1 MCSPPLRQA
10 SDREALWAALA
21 RGDLQVVSSDH
32 APYRFDAT
40 GKLSAGPNPTFK
52 QIANGLPGLEVRL
65 PLMFD
70 AAVTQGRLGLEK
82 FVELTSTAPA
92 KLYGLH
98 PKKGALA
105 VGADADIA
113 IWDPARTV
121 RLSSAML
128 HDRAGY
134 TPYEGRSVT
143 GWPETV
149 LSRGRVAV
157 RDGSAACGARI
168 GTLPAAHRRRGGAAA
183 RPAGGG
189 IRRRAG
195 VARFGDVLSPR

>member
-1 MCSPPLRQA
+1 GL
-10 SDREALWAALA
+10 
-21 RGDLQVVSSDH
+21 
-32 APYRFDAT
+32 YR
-40 GKLSAGPNPTFK
+40 
-52 QIANGLPGLEVRL
+52 R
-65 PLMFD
+65 
-70 AAVTQGRLGLEK
+70 R
-82 FVELTSTAPA
+82 
-92 KLYGLH
+92 
-98 PKKGALA
+98 GALG

-157 RDGSAACGARI
+157 RDGRLHVAPGSGRF
-168 GTLPAAHRRRGGAAA
+168 LPRAPGEPAQPL
-183 RPAGGG
+183 RPPPPAFPPPPP
-189 IRRRAG
+189 A
-195 VARFGDVLSPR
+195 PPPPP